1 MHFQVEHE
9 FAGSCAQV
17 ADVLCDPEFHAE
29 LDLPDL
35 SRPQVV
41 ESSIDGAIRLLR
53 LRYEYV
59 GQIDPVAR
67 KLDRRPH
74 AGMGAGAPARYDD
87 LLGEALVLGRAGRG
101 PAERRRRGRDR
112 GRRRTAAVPATH
124 RRRSPRRVPLVGGN
138 RRAAHRARARPPSRR
153 RGRRA
158 EQGAHRPQLN
168 PATPTRRRSALRAPA
183 GRWCHVRRR
192 VGERAVP
199 PADVV
204 PAAQLVADLWEDA
217 HAPEATG
224 LVEPDAGFVRQ
235 RDPGVGTDVASGDE
249 LVEETR

>member
-67 KLDRRPH
+67 KLLGDRTLAWVQELRLDTTTYSGKLSFS
-74 AGMGAGAPARYDD
+74 AEQD
-87 LLGEALVLGRAGRG
+87 AGRLNG
-101 PAERRRRGRDR
+101 AAEVAI
-112 GRRRTAAVPATH
+112 AAVDGPLQS
-124 RRRSPRRVPLVGGN
+124 RRCIDGDLHVRVPLVGGN
-138 RRAAHRARARPPSRR
+138 AERRIVP
-153 RGRRA
+153 G
-158 EQGAHRPQLN
+158 L
-168 PATPTRRRSALRAPA
+168 
-183 GRWCHVRRR
+183 VRRL
-192 VGERAVP
+192 
-199 PADVV
+199 DVE
-204 PAAQLVADLWEDA
+204 AAAL
-217 HAPEATG
+217 
-224 LVEPDAGFVRQ
+224 
-235 RDPGVGTDVASGDE
+235 SKE
-249 LVEETR
+249 LTARS